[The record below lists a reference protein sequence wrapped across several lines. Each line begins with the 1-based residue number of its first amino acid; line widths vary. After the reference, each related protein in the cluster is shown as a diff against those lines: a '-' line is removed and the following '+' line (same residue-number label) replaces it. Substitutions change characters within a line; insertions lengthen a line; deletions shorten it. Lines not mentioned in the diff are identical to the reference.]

1 MPADPV
7 FTDPWDQRFAS
18 PHYLYG
24 QAPNAFLADMARH
37 LPTGAQVL
45 LPGDGEGRNAAHL
58 AGLGHQVLSVD
69 RSVVGLQK
77 ARQLAESR
85 GHAIQTAHADLAHWT
100 WPRQRFDAVFSIFLH
115 LPSALRAPI
124 HAQMVEAMKPGGLL
138 VLEAFR
144 PEQIPLS
151 SGGPKDVDLLYTVA
165 DLRTDF
171 AVLRDLRVEAVEA
184 TLDEGPLHQGQA
196 ALVRVV
202 GRKQ

>member
-1 MPADPV
+1 MPTDPV

-37 LPTGAQVL
+37 LPADAQVF

-69 RSVVGLQK
+69 RSMVGLQK
-77 ARQLAESR
+77 ARKLAESL
-85 GHAIQTAHADLAHWT
+85 GHTIQTEQADLTLWN
-100 WPRQRFDAVFSIFLH
+100 WPQQRFDAIFSIFLH
-115 LPSALRAPI
+115 LPSAQRGHV
-124 HAQMVEAMKPGGLL
+124 HARMVDALKPGGLL

-144 PEQIPLS
+144 TEQITLS
-151 SGGPKDVDLLYTVA
+151 SGGPKDADLLYTVA
-165 DLRTDF
+165 DLRADF
-171 AVLRDLRVEAVEA
+171 AALRDVQVEAVEA
-184 TLDEGPLHQGQA
+184 LLDEGPLHQGQA

-202 GRKQ
+202 GRKG